1 MTGMGILASSPFT
14 VADLEDMP
22 DDGRRYELIDGE
34 LLVSPAPGLPHQSV
48 IGGLYRLLY
57 AACPD
62 DLYVIIAP
70 FAVQPDQFNEVQP
83 DVLVARFA
91 ELTKTNLPTA
101 PVLAVEVLS
110 PSGRLIDLN
119 LKRAV
124 YQRMGVPSY
133 WIVDPEVPE
142 LTVLELDASGEYQRK
157 ATVRHDETFE
167 ASRPFDVRIVP
178 NQLLGRLRSPGNG

>member
-1 MTGMGILASSPFT
+1 MTSMGILASSPFT
-14 VADLEDMP
+14 VADLEGMP
-22 DDGRRYELIDGE
+22 DDGRRYELVDGE
-34 LLVSPAPGLPHQSV
+34 LLVSPAPGLPHQEIV
-48 IGGLYRLLY
+48 GGLYRLLY

-62 DLYVIIAP
+62 DLHVILSP

-83 DVLVARFA
+83 DVIVARFA
-91 ELTKTNLPTA
+91 ELTKKNLPTA

-133 WIVDPEVPE
+133 WIVDPNVPD
-142 LTVLELDASGEYQRK
+142 LTVLELDATGEYREV
-157 ATVRHDETFE
+157 AGVAGDEAYD
-167 ASRPFDVRIVP
+167 ASRPFAVRIVP
-178 NQLLGRLRSPGNG
+178 GQLLGRLRPS